1 MPRVTLSSSALK
13 ALGCSP
19 AYVDEPA
26 LTAEARLALQSL
38 LDAFGFD
45 RDRVIR
51 VVKLA
56 TGEFVLAQ

>member
-13 ALGCSP
+13 ALGCSL
-19 AYVDEPA
+19 ADVHEPA
-26 LTAEARLALQSL
+26 LTAEGKLALKSL
-38 LDAFGFD
+38 LDTFGFD

-56 TGEFVLAQ
+56 TGELVLAQ